1 MTKPRGYGYTH
12 VTRGRR
18 KRPGRHAKTYSKRI
32 PKHKRRYRGQGR

>member
-18 KRPGRHAKTYSKRI
+18 KRPGRHAKAYSKRI